1 MSFMVYIIFRNS
13 DEAPAPEIDCIVA
26 TEEEA
31 IKRTRAL
38 NEVFSRT
45 RALNE
50 VFSSEVTLNE
60 DKTDMEL
67 TPENIETVNND
78 LYCYFNYKE
87 YLVDN

>member
-13 DEAPAPEIDCIVA
+13 DEKPAPEIDCIVA

-38 NEVFSRT
+38 NEVFS
-45 RALNE
+45 
-50 VFSSEVTLNE
+50 SEVTLNE
-60 DKTDMEL
+60 NKTDMEL

>member
-13 DEAPAPEIDCIVA
+13 DEKPAPEIDCIVA

-31 IKRTRAL
+31 IKRTQ
-38 NEVFSRT
+38 
-45 RALNE
+45 ALNE
-50 VFSSEVTLNE
+50 VFSSEITLNE
-60 DKTDMEL
+60 NKTDMEL

>member
-13 DEAPAPEIDCIVA
+13 DEKPAPEIDCIVA

-31 IKRTRAL
+31 IK
-38 NEVFSRT
+38 RT

>member
-1 MSFMVYIIFRNS
+1 MSFMVYVIFRNS

-38 NEVFSRT
+38 NEVFS
-45 RALNE
+45 
-50 VFSSEVTLNE
+50 SEVTLNE
-60 DKTDMEL
+60 NKTDMEI

>member
-13 DEAPAPEIDCIVA
+13 DEKPAPEIDCIVA

-31 IKRTRAL
+31 IKRTQ
-38 NEVFSRT
+38 
-45 RALNE
+45 ALNE

-60 DKTDMEL
+60 NKTDMEL

>member
-1 MSFMVYIIFRNS
+1 MSFVVYIIFRNS
-13 DEAPAPEIDCIVA
+13 DEKPAPEIDCIVA

-31 IKRTRAL
+31 IK
-38 NEVFSRT
+38 RT

>member
-13 DEAPAPEIDCIVA
+13 DEKPAPEIECIVS

-31 IKRTRAL
+31 IKRTQ
-38 NEVFSRT
+38 
-45 RALNE
+45 ALNE

>member
-13 DEAPAPEIDCIVA
+13 DEKLAPEIDCIVA

-31 IKRTRAL
+31 IK
-38 NEVFSRT
+38 RT

>member
-13 DEAPAPEIDCIVA
+13 DEKPAPEIDCIIA

-31 IKRTRAL
+31 IK
-38 NEVFSRT
+38 RT

>member
-13 DEAPAPEIDCIVA
+13 DEKPAPEIDCIVA

-31 IKRTRAL
+31 IK
-38 NEVFSRT
+38 RT

-87 YLVDN
+87 CLVDN

>member
-31 IKRTRAL
+31 IK
-38 NEVFSRT
+38 RT

>member
-1 MSFMVYIIFRNS
+1 MSFMVYVIFRNS

-38 NEVFSRT
+38 NEVFS
-45 RALNE
+45 
-50 VFSSEVTLNE
+50 SEVTLNE
-60 DKTDMEL
+60 NKTDMEL
-67 TPENIETVNND
+67 TPENVETVNND

>member
-13 DEAPAPEIDCIVA
+13 DEKPAPEIECIVSI
-26 TEEEA
+26 EEEA
-31 IKRTRAL
+31 IKRTQ
-38 NEVFSRT
+38 
-45 RALNE
+45 ALNE

>member
-1 MSFMVYIIFRNS
+1 MSFMVYVIFRNS

-31 IKRTRAL
+31 IK
-38 NEVFSRT
+38 RT

>member
-13 DEAPAPEIDCIVA
+13 DEKPAPEIDCIVS

-38 NEVFSRT
+38 NEVFS
-45 RALNE
+45 
-50 VFSSEVTLNE
+50 SEVTLN
-60 DKTDMEL
+60 DNKTDMEL

>member
-13 DEAPAPEIDCIVA
+13 DEKPAPEIDCIVA

-31 IKRTRAL
+31 IKRTQ
-38 NEVFSRT
+38 
-45 RALNE
+45 ALNE

-60 DKTDMEL
+60 NKTDMEL
-67 TPENIETVNND
+67 TPENVETVNND

>member
-13 DEAPAPEIDCIVA
+13 DEAPAPEIECIVS
-26 TEEEA
+26 TKEEA
-31 IKRTRAL
+31 IKRTQ
-38 NEVFSRT
+38 
-45 RALNE
+45 ALNE

-60 DKTDMEL
+60 NKTDMEL
-67 TPENIETVNND
+67 TPENVETVNNA

>member
-13 DEAPAPEIDCIVA
+13 DEKPAPEIDCIVL

-31 IKRTRAL
+31 IKRTQ
-38 NEVFSRT
+38 
-45 RALNE
+45 ALNE

-60 DKTDMEL
+60 NKTDMEL

>member
-1 MSFMVYIIFRNS
+1 MSFMVYVIFRNS

-38 NEVFSRT
+38 NEVFS
-45 RALNE
+45 
-50 VFSSEVTLNE
+50 SEVTLNE
-60 DKTDMEL
+60 NKTDMEI
-67 TPENIETVNND
+67 TPENVETVNND